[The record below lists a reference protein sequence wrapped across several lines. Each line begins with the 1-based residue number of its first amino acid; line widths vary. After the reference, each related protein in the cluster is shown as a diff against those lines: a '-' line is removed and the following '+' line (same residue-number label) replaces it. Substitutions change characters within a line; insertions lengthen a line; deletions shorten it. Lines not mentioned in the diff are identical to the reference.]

1 MAEARLHR
9 RRMDRHKEAIGPV
22 RELNMG
28 KVFPSSAPET
38 RDLSWARKGIT
49 VGAPYTKLERP
60 SGNLSRD
67 QLKQMVLALKLP
79 PKREMILLVDLMYR
93 HYATKAANVPFKA
106 PASEPIHAL
115 LKESKVALPD
125 LYTKFKV
132 MMNDPTTYDAAQVAA
147 RNRLQPVPGSKESD
161 VILPTPLT
169 RKKDLDRR
177 FTAGAYHS
185 ARDLLA
191 ARKYMSIAGGP
202 FGGYQIDL
210 LDMNENGKPYNLQFW
225 YLLTALNTNSRYV
238 YATPVK
244 KGNDKRLG
252 QTKAGD
258 RILDDLEDKTAEP
271 QWIERKIIPA
281 MARILAQI
289 DEDVSKDPENLQHR
303 KMTSVMMDGGAEFE
317 KTFREWLQ
325 DRGISSSVCAPE
337 THEEM
342 ARLNSFHRYFRER
355 YQTQWRKFHENPR
368 QYGGPVR
375 WISPKADKITG
386 LQPAEE
392 ANVQEAIRV
401 DPALPLPPH
410 PSADAPEADDWGAPY
425 TPEEQKLAEETGV
438 WRITYWDDWIK
449 AHNHTKKANSLRGAE
464 VTEVKRTRRYSAPDG
479 ERPLRTV
486 RLAKAPSEITDA
498 MVRSLIRYDAARRA
512 VVKRRVDEWVIGHN
526 VITEEDLEKE
536 GKDTKYATRVR
547 MDVNRSKFGDEV
559 KQKGTTFLSKWSE
572 RHYPLMA
579 RVGTNTF
586 SVRHEH
592 KGDFP
597 VVWPIYRLRIVED
610 PSMVSQPV
618 QKERKIDR
626 EGKTTVYGPG
636 DLSSDVQA
644 HLEQK
649 QREEEKQAEA
659 KRAADA
665 DIEALRGQT
674 YAPGVRTKVPAW
686 VSGETADADSV
697 TPDKT
702 KKAPAKKSKKAPAEP
717 EKPRGERPAGTRE
730 RKQTKPYVPEFFSP
744 KTKATGKRKK

>member
-1 MAEARLHR
+1 
-9 RRMDRHKEAIGPV
+9 MDRHKEAIGPV
-22 RELNMG
+22 RELAMG

-38 RDLSWARKGIT
+38 RDLSWARKGVT
-49 VGAPYTKLERP
+49 EGAPYTKLERP
-60 SGNLSRD
+60 SGQLDRD

-106 PASEPIHAL
+106 PASEPIQAL
-115 LKESKVALPD
+115 LKQSKVALPD

-132 MMNDPTTYDAAQVAA
+132 LMNDPSTYDAAQVAA
-147 RNRLQPVPGSKESD
+147 RNRVQPVPGSKESD
-161 VILPTPLT
+161 VILPVPIT

-202 FGGYQIDL
+202 SGGYQIDL

-238 YATPVK
+238 YATPVR
-244 KGNDKRLG
+244 KGNDRRIA

-258 RILDDLEDKTAEP
+258 RQLDGLEGKDEAEP
-271 QWIERKIIPA
+271 QWIEKQIIPA

-289 DEDVSKDPENLQHR
+289 EEDVDKDPENLQHR
-303 KMTSVMMDGGAEFE
+303 VMTSVMMDGGAEFE
-317 KTFREWLQ
+317 KTLREWLQ
-325 DRGISSSVCAPE
+325 DKGISSSVCAPE

-375 WISPKADKITG
+375 WVSPKADKITG

-392 ANVQEAIRV
+392 AKVQEAIRI
-401 DPALPLPPH
+401 DPAVPLAPH
-410 PSADAPEADDWGAPY
+410 PSGASEADDWDAPY

-464 VTEVKRTRRYSAPDG
+464 VTEVKRTRRYHAPDG

-486 RLAKAPSEITDA
+486 RLAKAPSDITDT

-512 VVKRRVDEWVIGHN
+512 VVKKRVDQWVIGHN
-526 VITEEDLEKE
+526 VITEEDLQKE

-547 MDVNRSKFGDEV
+547 LDLNRTKFGAEV
-559 KQKGTTFLSKWSE
+559 KQKGTTFLSIWSE

-586 SVRHEH
+586 SVRHGHE
-592 KGDFP
+592 GDFP
-597 VVWPIYRLRIVED
+597 VVWPVYRLRIVEE
-610 PSMVSQPV
+610 PSMVAQPV
-618 QKERKIDR
+618 QKEQKINRK
-626 EGKTTVYGPG
+626 GKTVYVPG
-636 DLSSDVQA
+636 ELSSDVQA

-649 QREEEKQAEA
+649 RREEEKEAEA

-665 DIEALRGQT
+665 DIQALQGQT
-674 YAPGVRTKVPAW
+674 YASGVRTKVPAW
-686 VSGETADADSV
+686 VSGETADADSG
-697 TPDKT
+697 TPEKT
-702 KKAPAKKSKKAPAEP
+702 NKAPSKKSRKAPKKAPLHAAVEV
-717 EKPRGERPAGTRE
+717 EEPRGERPSRE
-730 RKQTKPYVPEFFSP
+730 RKQTKPFVPEYNPRP
-744 KTKATGKRKK
+744 KPTGKRNR